1 MALLVMVRL
10 SDGHLDTFILR
21 PDIVTTLL
29 KFDSETEINNE
40 HVSDTMFH
48 PQQYVDYWWENLGG
62 VRAIRTLATKRWIQE
77 DKVFVNISF

>member
-48 PQQYVDYWWENLGG
+48 PQQYMLTIGGRIWE
-62 VRAIRTLATKRWIQE
+62 A
-77 DKVFVNISF
+77 

>member
-48 PQQYVDYWWENLGG
+48 TQQ
-62 VRAIRTLATKRWIQE
+62 
-77 DKVFVNISF
+77 